1 MDALRAAAEL
11 EAAGKVPRE
20 GGWPTNPRFL
30 FGGLGIRFFFCID
43 R

>member
-20 GGWPTNPRFL
+20 GADKPEISFWRTWDSFL
-30 FGGLGIRFFFCID
+30 FFGID